1 MPLAKTYAA
10 KASQLDPT
18 LAEPHATLGFAAWLL
33 DWDKVTAEKEFLRAI
48 ELNPN
53 YPTVHHWYSRYLRAV
68 GRLDDAFREIKRAEE
83 LDPLALAIINNVAE
97 NHLDRGDLNTAT
109 KECQRMI
116 YLDSN
121 FWPAHQTL
129 AIIFVKQGR
138 YEEALAETQKSV
150 EAANRSNAPLALLG
164 HVYAKLG
171 RRSDAEAV
179 IKELEKRYTAKQA
192 DARDLALV
200 YTGLDKDEAFAWL
213 EKAYADHSVFL
224 AFLRLEPLMEPLHSD
239 PRWQDLEKRVGL
251 TQ

>member
-1 MPLAKTYAA
+1 
-10 KASQLDPT
+10 
-18 LAEPHATLGFAAWLL
+18 
-33 DWDKVTAEKEFLRAI
+33 
-48 ELNPN
+48 
-53 YPTVHHWYSRYLRAV
+53 
-68 GRLDDAFREIKRAEE
+68 
-83 LDPLALAIINNVAE
+83 
-97 NHLDRGDLNTAT
+97 
-109 KECQRMI
+109 MI

-138 YEEALAETQKSV
+138 YEEALAEAEKSV

-251 TQ
+251 SQ